1 MWLSSIL
8 AAPQAAA
15 NPWTVVIVLIVAGM
29 VLLML
34 ETVLPGLV
42 AGLAGLGC
50 LIAAIAYAYLNIGTA
65 VGHWVL
71 IGVLA
76 GLGIGV
82 VLWLR
87 FFPDSRIGK
96 RFVSETTIG
105 GGEPPDTALV
115 GRTGVARTALRPS
128 GVVEIDGR
136 RLDVVAE
143 GAMIDAGTE
152 VTVMSVD
159 GLSITVRAR

>member
-1 MWLSSIL
+1 MTYMSPLL
-8 AAPQAAA
+8 AAAQ
-15 NPWTVVIVLIVAGM
+15 PWTVVIVLIAAGA

-50 LIAAIAYAYLNIGTA
+50 LVAAVAYAYANLGA
-65 VGHWVL
+65 PVGHWVL
-71 IGVLA
+71 VGVLA

-105 GGEPPDTALV
+105 GGDPPDTGLV
-115 GRTGVARTALRPS
+115 GQTGVARTALRPS
-128 GVVEIDGR
+128 GVVEIDGAR
-136 RLDVVAE
+136 HDVVAE
-143 GAMIDAGTE
+143 SAMIDAGELGGEDTLIIDTSE
-152 VTVMSVD
+152 Q
-159 GLSITVRAR
+159 